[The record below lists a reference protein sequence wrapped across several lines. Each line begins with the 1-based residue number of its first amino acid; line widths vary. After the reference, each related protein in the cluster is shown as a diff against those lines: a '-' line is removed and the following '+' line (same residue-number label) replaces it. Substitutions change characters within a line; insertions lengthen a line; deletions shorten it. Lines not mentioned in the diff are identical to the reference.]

1 MYVTYEQLQIAM
13 LKTNEKTL
21 CTLPV
26 QLLAENNEVGHN
38 QLSSEKWHQHFTP
51 IPLTD
56 HKFLRCQ
63 QYKPLERIKISSS
76 IPELGLCKK
85 MQPTIVC

>member
-38 QLSSEKWHQHFTP
+38 QLSSEK
-51 IPLTD
+51 
-56 HKFLRCQ
+56 
-63 QYKPLERIKISSS
+63 
-76 IPELGLCKK
+76 
-85 MQPTIVC
+85 